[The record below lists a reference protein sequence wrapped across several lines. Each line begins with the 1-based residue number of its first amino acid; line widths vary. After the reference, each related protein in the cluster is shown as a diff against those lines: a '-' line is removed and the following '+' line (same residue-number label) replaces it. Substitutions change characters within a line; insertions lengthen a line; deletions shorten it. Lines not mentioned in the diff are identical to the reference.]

1 MFWPSIDFRRDILM
15 NDVSA
20 KIPGEESIMSPG
32 KPRRIR
38 LGVVGR
44 GLMAAVGVV
53 ALLGAGAGIVGAVST
68 SPQFTVAPAP
78 GSYVP
83 ITPTRIL
90 DTRNGTGLS
99 GTFSNHVARTL
110 QVTGGSSGVPLN
122 ATAITGNLTVT
133 AQTSGGYLYAGPI
146 AMNNPTSSTLNF
158 PVGDDR
164 ANAIVV
170 GLTGGGALSITYV
183 GSASVSS
190 THVILDVTGYFTSAL
205 DLAGTAVIDA
215 GDQYVEIDFSSS
227 LPNNTQFILSPH
239 GGPIP
244 AGGYAV
250 CNWGQDNEYV
260 DICPYNAAGAMI
272 NQGGANTT
280 ITWLAVPAYNP

>member
-1 MFWPSIDFRRDILM
+1 
-15 NDVSA
+15 
-20 KIPGEESIMSPG
+20 
-32 KPRRIR
+32 
-38 LGVVGR
+38 
-44 GLMAAVGVV
+44 MAAVGVV
-53 ALLGAGAGIVGAVST
+53 ALLGAAAGIVSAGT
-68 SPQFTVAPAP
+68 SPQFTSTVYP
-78 GSYVP
+78 GSYVT
-83 ITPTRIL
+83 IIPTRIL

-110 QVTGGSSGVPLN
+110 QVAGGPSGVPSN

-164 ANAIVV
+164 ANAVVV
-170 GLTGGGALSITYV
+170 GLGAGGTVSITYV

-190 THVILDVTGYFTSAL
+190 TQVIFDVTGYYVTAL
-205 DLAGTAVIDA
+205 NLAGTAVIDA

-227 LPNNTQFILSPH
+227 IPDTTQFILSPH
-239 GGPIP
+239 GGPMP

-260 DICPYNAAGAMI
+260 DICPYNAAGGRI
-272 NQGGANTT
+272 NQSATGNTA

>member
-1 MFWPSIDFRRDILM
+1 
-15 NDVSA
+15 
-20 KIPGEESIMSPG
+20 
-32 KPRRIR
+32 
-38 LGVVGR
+38 
-44 GLMAAVGVV
+44 MAAVGVV
-53 ALLGAGAGIVGAVST
+53 ALLGAGAGIVGARST

-78 GSYVP
+78 NSYVP
-83 ITPTRIL
+83 VTPFRIL

-110 QVTGGSSGVPLN
+110 QVTGVVVGGGAVPSN

-133 AQTSGGYLYAGPI
+133 AQTSGGYLYAGPV

-164 ANAIVV
+164 ANAVIV
-170 GLTGGGALSITYV
+170 GLGAGGTIAITYV
-183 GSASVSS
+183 GSAAVSS
-190 THVILDVTGYFTSAL
+190 THVILDVTGYFVTAVN
-205 DLAGTAVIDA
+205 LAGTAVIDA
-215 GDQYVEIDFSSS
+215 GDQYVEIDFSSP

-239 GGPIP
+239 GGPMP

-272 NQGGANTT
+272 DQGGANTT

>member
-1 MFWPSIDFRRDILM
+1 M
-15 NDVSA
+15 
-20 KIPGEESIMSPG
+20 
-32 KPRRIR
+32 
-38 LGVVGR
+38 
-44 GLMAAVGVV
+44 
-53 ALLGAGAGIVGAVST
+53 
-68 SPQFTVAPAP
+68 
-78 GSYVP
+78 
-83 ITPTRIL
+83 
-90 DTRNGTGLS
+90 
-99 GTFSNHVARTL
+99 
-110 QVTGGSSGVPLN
+110 PLN

-183 GSASVSS
+183 GSAAVSS

-227 LPNNTQFILSPH
+227 LPNNTQFILSPY
-239 GGPIP
+239 GGPMP

-250 CNWGQDNEYV
+250 CNWGQQNMYV
-260 DICPYNAAGAMI
+260 DICPYTAAGVDHSGWRQHDHNLAGRPGLQPLAAAPRASRVAVTGLTTPRSLPPTASRQAPGAPHT
-272 NQGGANTT
+272 NQPRRG
-280 ITWLAVPAYNP
+280 NPPGFG